1 MTYGWIIW
9 ALWCYMMLFDAVWC
23 CMQISEWYL
32 WECLFCFLMRWC
44 VMGLS
49 FRGAFF
55 SISSAVNDKV
65 CWITQVLVYSFIF
78 DVRINFTRMNL
89 IWFKDI
95 ESISKSLSSQK
106 FLRFFSHIL
115 VPLQHE
121 KKQGLLQRARARLHE
136 LWEPRQLASI
146 ARRTCCASGK

>member
-1 MTYGWIIW
+1 
-9 ALWCYMMLFDAVWC
+9 
-23 CMQISEWYL
+23 
-32 WECLFCFLMRWC
+32 
-44 VMGLS
+44 
-49 FRGAFF
+49 
-55 SISSAVNDKV
+55 
-65 CWITQVLVYSFIF
+65 
-78 DVRINFTRMNL
+78 MNL

-146 ARRTCCASGK
+146 ARRTYCASGK